1 MDERRFQQ
9 TFTQFLNDYWGAFH
23 ELLEAES
30 VTPARLADS
39 LFQRVLDEHTKFVSV
54 CPEPAKAATETLGAL
69 WRQVA
74 DHRQIVPDDPLSAD
88 QVRRA
93 LEAFRAAYDQLHELG
108 RRYPAV
114 RTRVLKHAL
123 HSTPKK
129 PLRPDAAS

>member
-1 MDERRFQQ
+1 MDERRYER

-39 LFQRVLDEHTKFVSV
+39 LFQRVLEEHTRFVPV
-54 CPEPAKAATETLGAL
+54 CPEAASEAAETLGAL
-69 WRQVA
+69 WRQAA

-93 LEAFRAAYDQLHELG
+93 LEAFRTAYDQLYELG
-108 RRYPAV
+108 RRHPAV
-114 RTRVLKHAL
+114 RARVLKQAV
-123 HSTPKK
+123 HSTPAK